1 MRVFVGVKMMTVVEA
16 ASAALQD
23 RRLQRCLVCDA
34 VNILPLSDDW
44 LRPRGFLYS
53 LAKKQYGF
61 LQEDKKYPFTSYV
74 SVLAQVGEIWAMKI
88 TILHFIL
95 IHLHFVKYFIPKN
108 ILIKLIMN

>member
-1 MRVFVGVKMMTVVEA
+1 MRVIVGVKMMTVVEA

-34 VNILPLSDDW
+34 INILPLSDDW

-74 SVLAQVGEIWAMKI
+74 SVSAPLGHLWAMLLI
-88 TILHFIL
+88 ILCFIL
-95 IHLHFVKYFIPKN
+95 ILLHYVKYFIPGKYIN
-108 ILIKLIMN
+108 KIN